1 MNLHEY
7 PSAEA
12 LDQALASA
20 VSEQLQQ
27 DIDNN
32 GVASMAVS
40 GGSTPK
46 GLFARLSKM
55 DLAWEKVIVTLVDER
70 WVNPEHADSNEK
82 LVRDCLLQNCAVAA
96 QLIGLKNG
104 HSSAEQG
111 VTELHSVLQ
120 QLPEKFSVVVLGM
133 GGDGHTASFFPQ
145 SPQLA
150 AAVDMNTEYSCCATN
165 PVTAPHERMT
175 LTLPR
180 ILSTKSLFLH
190 ITGAQ
195 KKQIFEQ
202 ACQAGPLTE
211 YPVRSVIDQSIV
223 DLDVY
228 WTHA

>member
-7 PSAEA
+7 SSTDA
-12 LDQALASA
+12 LDQALAIA
-20 VSEQLQQ
+20 VAEQLQR

-32 GVASMAVS
+32 AVASLAVS

-46 GLFARLSKM
+46 GLFAHLSNM
-55 DLAWEKVIVTLVDER
+55 ELAWEKVIVTLVDER
-70 WVNPEHADSNEK
+70 WVGPEHADSNEK
-82 LVRDCLLQNCAVAA
+82 LVRDCLLQNFAAAA
-96 QLIGLKNG
+96 QFIGLKNE

-111 VTELHSVLQ
+111 VAALHSVLQ
-120 QLPEKFSVVVLGM
+120 QLPAKFSVVVLGM

-150 AAVDMNTEYSCCATN
+150 AAVDMNTEYSCCAAD

-175 LTLPR
+175 LTLAR
-180 ILSTKSLFLH
+180 ILATESLFLH

-195 KKQIFEQ
+195 KKQIFEA